1 MMGLL
6 QMTQTLLKSSPE
18 LKSAVA
24 PQTEHLTAELTLELQ
39 SIFQKERM
47 ALLEAKLAATQ
58 IE

>member
-18 LKSAVA
+18 LKSAA
-24 PQTEHLTAELTLELQ
+24 GPKTEHLTAELTLELQ
-39 SIFQKERM
+39 SMFQKEKM
-47 ALLEAKLAATQ
+47 AFLEAKLVATQ